1 MNLVPYLYDKTNLFQ
16 TEFSINN
23 FFFQMMK
30 NNTSIANK
38 YNTIQFVL
46 SNIFLSDAE
55 KDDFLNKTMIST
67 KVYFILKRFLR
78 KYVYRQKPF
87 INEEDLNLNKI
98 NENEKFI
105 ISLIHEDNKY
115 LFHIKDLIKII
126 NNSLLNNDNF
136 FSDPQYIKNPYDN
149 KPFSIVNLYN
159 IYFFLKF
166 HTNFSCKL
174 FEFFYMVDFN
184 LSRLLNEFEYI
195 LREYSIENYASQ
207 ENETIFYDISK
218 MCKFLNSELYI
229 IDGIS
234 INKDFPRSVLF
245 KVMKPYLLLYMRYSY
260 SLVDSIR
267 RISYKI
273 LKQQYLKFY
282 KYNRKFGR
290 KIIQFDKFFDKNK
303 GIVGK
308 KIVSF
313 NQDSLPYDKN
323 NFIKPSNNSINVP
336 LRSFRHLINEILN
349 EQYEINDL
357 ELEPESFRSTPIED
371 SEDEQGHQ
379 STNDIEE
386 EGQVSESPDSH
397 TSMIIE
403 ERFL

>member
-1 MNLVPYLYDKTNLFQ
+1 
-16 TEFSINN
+16 
-23 FFFQMMK
+23 
-30 NNTSIANK
+30 
-38 YNTIQFVL
+38 
-46 SNIFLSDAE
+46 
-55 KDDFLNKTMIST
+55 
-67 KVYFILKRFLR
+67 
-78 KYVYRQKPF
+78 
-87 INEEDLNLNKI
+87 
-98 NENEKFI
+98 
-105 ISLIHEDNKY
+105 
-115 LFHIKDLIKII
+115 
-126 NNSLLNNDNF
+126 
-136 FSDPQYIKNPYDN
+136 
-149 KPFSIVNLYN
+149 
-159 IYFFLKF
+159 
-166 HTNFSCKL
+166 
-174 FEFFYMVDFN
+174 MVDFN

-195 LREYSIENYASQ
+195 LREYSIESYASQ
-207 ENETIFYDISK
+207 ENETIFYDICK

-303 GIVGK
+303 GFVRK

-386 EGQVSESPDSH
+386 EQGQVSESPDSH